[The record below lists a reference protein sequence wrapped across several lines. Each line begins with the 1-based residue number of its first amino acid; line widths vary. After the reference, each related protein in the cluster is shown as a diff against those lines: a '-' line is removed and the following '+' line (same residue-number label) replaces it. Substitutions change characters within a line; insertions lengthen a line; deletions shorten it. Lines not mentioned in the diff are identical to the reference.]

1 MYLSS
6 TQSASHVLTKEERE
20 ISLGEMKRKKEYEQ
34 NASEERKNFMQTME
48 MKRKENAK
56 PSDLEEVF
64 IVNNNNNN
72 NDNNTLKE
80 FKVVFFQRQPFQ
92 TQCGLKC
99 LLSFII

>member
-56 PSDLEEVF
+56 ASDLEEVY
-64 IVNNNNNN
+64 IVNNSNNNN
-72 NDNNTLKE
+72 INNNNNTLKE
-80 FKVVFFQRQPFQ
+80 
-92 TQCGLKC
+92 
-99 LLSFII
+99 S

>member
-6 TQSASHVLTKEERE
+6 TQSASHVLTKEEKE

-64 IVNNNNNN
+64 IMNNNN
-72 NDNNTLKE
+72 NNTLKE
-80 FKVVFFQRQPFQ
+80 FKVDLFQHQPFQ
-92 TQCGLKC
+92 TQCELKW
-99 LLSFII
+99 LLSFLI